1 MSSFHY
7 RLYETVLALACS
19 LSLTTQHISQELRM
33 TVYEIFAKPMKQARR
48 YTIVILVPRTV
59 RHDNCSEL
67 EAILGYPQNRKT
79 T

>member
-1 MSSFHY
+1 
-7 RLYETVLALACS
+7 
-19 LSLTTQHISQELRM
+19 M